1 MSDYVPADEQH
12 PNPYKEIKI
21 TVGGK
26 DWRDTF
32 GQGDPDAYFAKGI
45 KLYFDKNQGVDFS
58 VTSKYNPVL
67 SGLMEKFKSSTPGKI
82 MGVIQK
88 FSDVAS
94 AIATYEKDKAAGT
107 ATAAGKRGAMTEA
120 ASRIRM
126 LPPNVR
132 YQTKLQSLPAWEETS
147 PLELNAFKFRFYMG
161 MAGEWDART
170 EVYNPAIALMKVNQ
184 PIEQSTGVLRGPLP
198 STAFVYG
205 VIGKAFA
212 DSAVGTARWWA
223 ANPDAAGIKTDEGA
237 AYAFE
242 GVLNNTMATFE
253 NQLFNAIGQWPGW
266 GLVQVSIGRFVFP
279 VMSVARTRVTFSP
292 DTDEHGF
299 PIWAD
304 VDWSDCKSIEMATA
318 NQIPLIGDARGNQ
331 SSVSDYFNTPATEEA
346 LKAEADRLKAE
357 ADKFKAAAA
366 AFDARGAGSF
376 IKEPAAPAPLSK

>member
-1 MSDYVPADEQH
+1 MSDLAYTPVDDQKL
-12 PNPYKEIKI
+12 NPYKEIRI
-21 TVGGK
+21 TVGGR
-26 DWRDTF
+26 DWRETF
-32 GQGDPDAYFAKGI
+32 GQGNPDAYFAKNI

-88 FSDVAS
+88 FSDVAGAIS
-94 AIATYEKDKAAGT
+94 AYEKAKASETGAS
-107 ATAAGKRGAMTEA
+107 ASQKSAAAWEA
-120 ASRIRM
+120 ASKIRM

-132 YQTKLQSLPAWEETS
+132 YQTKLQSLPAWEDTS
-147 PLELNAFKFRFYMG
+147 PLELNSFKFRFYMG

-184 PIEQSTGVLRGPLP
+184 PIEQSAGVLRGPLP
-198 STAFVYG
+198 STAYVYG

-212 DSAVGTARWWA
+212 DSVVGTARTWA
-223 ANPDAAGIKTDEGA
+223 ANPDSAGIKTDEGA

-242 GVLNNTMATFE
+242 GVLNTTMAKFE
-253 NQLFNAIGQWPGW
+253 DQLFNAIAQWPGW
-266 GLVQVSIGRFVFP
+266 GLVQVSIGRFTFP

-318 NQIPLIGDARGNQ
+318 NQMPLVGDAKG
-331 SSVSDYFNTPATEEA
+331 SESLISDYFSSPVTGETAEDEKKRLEA
-346 LKAEADRLKAE
+346 E
-357 ADKFKAAAA
+357 AA
-366 AFDARGAGSF
+366 AFLAKTKAYDARGAASF
-376 IKEPAAPAPLSK
+376 ATPAPTK

>member
-1 MSDYVPADEQH
+1 MPKSTYTPLDDQKL
-12 PNPYKEIKI
+12 NPYKEITI

-26 DWRDTF
+26 NWMDAF
-32 GQGDPDAYFAKGI
+32 GQGQKDAYFAPGL

-88 FSDVAS
+88 FSDVTG
-94 AIATYEKDKAAGT
+94 AIADYEKAKAAEGGAST
-107 ATAAGKRGAMTEA
+107 TQKTAAAWEA
-120 ASRIRM
+120 ASKIRM

-147 PLELNAFKFRFYMG
+147 PLELNSFKFRFYMG
-161 MAGEWDART
+161 MAGAWDART

-184 PIEQSTGVLRGPLP
+184 PIEVSAGVLRGPLP
-198 STAFVYG
+198 STAYVYG

-212 DSAVGTARWWA
+212 DSVVGTARTWA
-223 ANPDAAGIKTDEGA
+223 ARPESAGIKTDEDA

-242 GVLNNTMATFE
+242 GVLNSTMAKFE
-253 NQLFNAIGQWPGW
+253 DQLFNAIGQWPGW
-266 GLVQVSIGRFVFP
+266 GLVQVKIGRFVFP

-318 NQIPLIGDARGNQ
+318 NQIPLVGDAKGNE
-331 SSVSDYFNTPATEEA
+331 SLISDYFANPVTAEVIAAEEKRLA
-346 LKAEADRLKAE
+346 AQAEA
-357 ADKFKAAAA
+357 FKAAAA
-366 AFDARGAGSF
+366 AFDARSAESF
-376 IKEPAAPAPLSK
+376 STKK

>member
-1 MSDYVPADEQH
+1 MSDIENLEDQKL
-12 PNPYKEIKI
+12 NPYKEIRI

-26 DWRDTF
+26 DWRETF
-32 GQGDPDAYFAKGI
+32 GQGNPDAYFAKDI

-58 VTSKYNPVL
+58 VSSKYNPVL

-88 FSDVAS
+88 FSDVAGAIS
-94 AIATYEKDKAAGT
+94 AYEKAKTSEGGASTAQKNAA
-107 ATAAGKRGAMTEA
+107 AWEA
-120 ASRIRM
+120 ASKIRM

-161 MAGEWDART
+161 MAGVWDART

-184 PIEQSTGVLRGPLP
+184 PIEQGTGVLRGPLP
-198 STAFVYG
+198 STAYVYG

-212 DSAVGTARWWA
+212 DSVVGTAQSWA
-223 ANPDAAGIKTDEGA
+223 ASPTSAGIKTDEGA

-242 GVLNNTMATFE
+242 GVLNNAMATFE
-253 NQLFNAIGQWPGW
+253 TQLFNAIGQWPGW
-266 GLVQVSIGRFVFP
+266 GLVQVSIGRFTFP

-318 NQIPLIGDARGNQ
+318 NQIPLVGDAKGHE
-331 SSVSDYFNTPATEEA
+331 SLIAAFNTPVSAADTAAEEA
-346 LKAEADRLKAE
+346 RLIA
-357 ADKFKAAAA
+357 ASDALAAAGK
-366 AFDARGAGSF
+366 AFDAKKSADF
-376 IKEPAAPAPLSK
+376 NPKK

>member
-1 MSDYVPADEQH
+1 MSGYVPVNEQH

-26 DWRDTF
+26 DWKDAF
-32 GQGDPDAYFAKGI
+32 GQGDPNAYFAKDL

-88 FSDVAS
+88 FSDTTS
-94 AIATYEKDKAAGT
+94 AIAAYEKDK
-107 ATAAGKRGAMTEA
+107 TAANKKSAMTEA

-132 YQTKLQSLPAWEETS
+132 YQTKLQNLPAWEETS

-212 DSAVGTARWWA
+212 DAAVSTARWWA

-266 GLVQVSIGRFVFP
+266 GLVQISIGRFFFP

-318 NQIPLIGDARGNQ
+318 NQMPLIGDAKG
-331 SSVSDYFNTPATEEA
+331 SESLISDYFRSSVTGET
-346 LKAEADRLKAE
+346 AEAEEKRLKAE

-366 AFDARGAGSF
+366 AFDARSASSF
-376 IKEPAAPAPLSK
+376 K